1 MKKVILGTGMFL
13 AAVIGLCVLCAGA
26 MASGYSVNG
35 STDFVDIWRLFGV
48 IPAAIGLVVCGGC
61 GLLVALG
68 GLLWEEK

>member
-13 AAVIGLCVLCAGA
+13 AAVLGLCALCAGA

-35 STDFVDIWRLFGV
+35 STDFVDIWRLFGA

-61 GLLVALG
+61 GLLVALW
-68 GLLWEEK
+68 GLLEEK